1 LATKFLAGINMI
13 VETFKDSA
21 AVYRRFRQRGRLAPG
36 GLTYVSSWITA
47 DVTKCYQVMECDNP
61 RLLDEWMAAWRDLID
76 FEVVSVITSAEAAE
90 RVAPRL

>member
-1 LATKFLAGINMI
+1 MLYMI
-13 VETFKDSA
+13 VETFRDSA
-21 AVYRRFRQRGRLAPG
+21 AVYRRFRERGRLAPD
-36 GLTYVSSWITA
+36 GLKYVSSWITA
-47 DVTKCYQVMECDNP
+47 DVTKCYQVMECDDR